1 MPSVLI
7 IDDSE
12 LILQMLQMVC
22 AQAGFETRTAT
33 DLASAKD
40 LFDREGA
47 DVVITDLNMP
57 GADDTV
63 ATVRSWKDVPVVIVS
78 GQPQA
83 DLDAIAAERG
93 AAGAVSKDAGMMGM
107 AAVLPELLGRLVG

>member
-12 LILQMLQMVC
+12 LILQMLEMVC
-22 AQAGFETRTAT
+22 VQAGFTVHTAT
-33 DLASAKD
+33 DLDSARQ
-40 LFDREGA
+40 LFEAHGA

-57 GADDTV
+57 GADDPV
-63 ATVRSWKDVPVVIVS
+63 AAVRAWRDVPVVIVS

-93 AAGAVSKDAGMMGM
+93 AAGAVSKDSGMMGM
-107 AAVLPELLGRLVG
+107 AAALPDLINHLT